1 MSARVSL
8 GVCRSV
14 VRRVMWGLSLGVVG
28 SLPWA
33 QAAEGVRVPV
43 VQVAPQTQGQGLM
56 LEGHLQAVRQS
67 TLSVQASGRIL
78 LLSVKAGDR
87 VKAGQVLAS
96 VDDRLTQAGIG
107 QAQAQVA
114 QADAQ
119 LDNARANLKRTQDL
133 HAQGFIS
140 RSALDSAEAQ
150 FRTAQAGS
158 QGAQAGRVQSQIAQG
173 FTRLTAP
180 YDGWV
185 LQTHAEVGDVAQPG
199 SPLVTVYAPQPMRA
213 VVHVPGSRQADALA
227 ASAVEVLLPDG
238 RWVKPNEQTRVPAAD
253 PVSQTVEWRLG
264 LAADASTA
272 LVPGQPVQVRFVG
285 ADANA
290 KVAKPSSRLTV
301 PVEAVVRRG
310 ELTAVYVQRSDK
322 ADTASG
328 FVLRAVRLG
337 TGTDKA
343 IEVLAGLKPGEWVA
357 VDGARAGLQG
367 AQPTSAAPRQP

>member
-1 MSARVSL
+1 MSARVVRG
-8 GVCRSV
+8 GVCAV
-14 VRRVMWGLSLGVVG
+14 WWGVVG
-28 SLPWA
+28 LWPLA
-33 QAAEGVRVPV
+33 QAAEGIAVPV
-43 VQVAPQTQGQGLM
+43 VQVATQTQGQGLM
-56 LEGHLQAVRQS
+56 LEGTLQAVRQS

-78 LLSVKAGDR
+78 LLNVKAGDR
-87 VKAGQVLAS
+87 VRAGQVLAS

-119 LDNARANLKRTQDL
+119 LENARANLKRTQDL

-150 FRTAQAGS
+150 FRSAQAGS

-185 LQTHAEVGDVAQPG
+185 LQTHADVGDVAQPG
-199 SPLVTVYAPQPMRA
+199 SPIVTVYAPQPMRA
-213 VVHVPGSRQADALA
+213 VVHVPGSRQAEALA
-227 ASAVEVLLPDG
+227 ATTLDVRLPDG
-238 RWVKPNEQTRVPAAD
+238 RWVQPSERTRVPAAD

-264 LAADASTA
+264 LAAAVSND

-285 ADANA
+285 GAAPTTPA
-290 KVAKPSSRLTV
+290 TEGKASVSSRLTV
-301 PVEAVVRRG
+301 PASAVVRRG
-310 ELTAVYVQRSDK
+310 ELTAVYVQRTGQ
-322 ADTASG
+322 AAAASG
-328 FVLRAVRLG
+328 FVLRAVRVG
-337 TGTDKA
+337 AGADKA
-343 IEVLAGLKPGEWVA
+343 AVEVLAGLKPGEWVA

-367 AQPTSAAPRQP
+367 AHAATAATRQP

>member
-1 MSARVSL
+1 MSARMVRG
-8 GVCRSV
+8 GVCAV
-14 VRRVMWGLSLGVVG
+14 WWGVVG
-28 SLPWA
+28 LWPLA
-33 QAAEGVRVPV
+33 QAGEGISVPV

-56 LEGHLQAVRQS
+56 LEGTVQAVRQS

-78 LLSVKAGDR
+78 SLNVKAGDR
-87 VKAGQVLAS
+87 VRAGQVLAS

-119 LDNARANLKRTQDL
+119 LENARAHLKRTQDL
-133 HAQGFIS
+133 HAQGFMS

-185 LQTHAEVGDVAQPG
+185 LQTHADVGDMAQPG
-199 SPLVTVYAPQPMRA
+199 SPIVTVYAPQPMRA
-213 VVHVPGSRQADALA
+213 VVHVPGSRQAQALA
-227 ASAVEVLLPDG
+227 ATTLEVRLPDG
-238 RWVKPNEQTRVPAAD
+238 RWVQPSERTRVPAAD

-264 LAADASTA
+264 LAAEVSND

-285 ADANA
+285 GAAPKA
-290 KVAKPSSRLTV
+290 GESSRLTV
-301 PVEAVVRRG
+301 PASAVVRRG
-310 ELTAVYVQRSDK
+310 ELTAVYVQRTDQ
-322 ADTASG
+322 AAAASG
-328 FVLRAVRLG
+328 FVLRAVRVG
-337 TGTDKA
+337 AGADKA
-343 IEVLAGLKPGEWVA
+343 AVEVLAGLKPGEWVA

-367 AQPTSAAPRQP
+367 AQAVPAASAATRQP

>member
-8 GVCRSV
+8 RLFQRV
-14 VRRVMWGLSLGVVG
+14 VWGLCLGVMG
-28 SLPWA
+28 HLPGV
-33 QAAEGVRVPV
+33 QAAEGIVVPV
-43 VQVAPQTQGQGLM
+43 VQVAPQAQGQGLM

-78 LLSVKAGDR
+78 QLAVKAGDR

-96 VDDRLTQAGIG
+96 VDDRLTQASIG

-119 LDNARANLKRTQDL
+119 LDNARAHLKRTQDL

-140 RSALDSAEAQ
+140 RSALDSVEAQ

-180 YDGWV
+180 YDSWV

-199 SPLVTVYAPQPMRA
+199 SPIVTVYAPQPMRA

-227 ASAVEVLLPDG
+227 ASAVQVLLPDG
-238 RWVKPNEQTRVPAAD
+238 RGVKPHEQTRVPAAD

-264 LAADASTA
+264 LAADASTG

-285 ADANA
+285 AVADANA
-290 KVAKPSSRLTV
+290 NTKASARLTV
-301 PVEAVVRRG
+301 PTSAVVRRG
-310 ELTAVYVQRSDK
+310 ELTAVYVQRAGK
-322 ADTASG
+322 ADAAPG

-337 TGTDKA
+337 AGADKA
-343 IEVLAGLKPGEWVA
+343 MVEVLAGLKPGEWVA